1 MTCLALS
8 GRPIQGPPGDT
19 PTSYITYETVI
30 NVMIKI
36 GIFHKITGAKSLLSI
51 NPPWHRRHRMTRK
64 PAPEI
69 QAAGRAV
76 DARPPTRQ
84 PRPMTLTNSF
94 IAELI
99 RDANR
104 LDRLD
109 GWQKRRMLER
119 AVTTIRDMRETI
131 GIPSGPGRDSLV
143 DIHTIALSIERGW
156 RSDEEIR
163 NALLQAAAMI
173 RDLHIVLDSKTEI
186 SLVKQYP
193 KG

>member
-1 MTCLALS
+1 
-8 GRPIQGPPGDT
+8 
-19 PTSYITYETVI
+19 
-30 NVMIKI
+30 
-36 GIFHKITGAKSLLSI
+36 
-51 NPPWHRRHRMTRK
+51 
-64 PAPEI
+64 
-69 QAAGRAV
+69 
-76 DARPPTRQ
+76 
-84 PRPMTLTNSF
+84 MTLTNSF

-131 GIPSGPGRDSLV
+131 GIPSGPGRDSLL
-143 DIHTIALSIERGW
+143 DIHTVALSIERGW

-186 SLVKQYP
+186 SLVKP
-193 KG
+193 AG

>member
-1 MTCLALS
+1 
-8 GRPIQGPPGDT
+8 
-19 PTSYITYETVI
+19 
-30 NVMIKI
+30 
-36 GIFHKITGAKSLLSI
+36 
-51 NPPWHRRHRMTRK
+51 
-64 PAPEI
+64 
-69 QAAGRAV
+69 
-76 DARPPTRQ
+76 
-84 PRPMTLTNSF
+84 MTLTNSF

-104 LDRLD
+104 LDHLD

-131 GIPSGPGRDSLV
+131 GIPSGPGRDCLL

-156 RSDEEIR
+156 RSDEEVR

-186 SLVKQYP
+186 SLVKP
-193 KG
+193 AG

>member
-1 MTCLALS
+1 
-8 GRPIQGPPGDT
+8 
-19 PTSYITYETVI
+19 
-30 NVMIKI
+30 
-36 GIFHKITGAKSLLSI
+36 
-51 NPPWHRRHRMTRK
+51 
-64 PAPEI
+64 
-69 QAAGRAV
+69 
-76 DARPPTRQ
+76 
-84 PRPMTLTNSF
+84 MTLTNSF

-109 GWQKRRMLER
+109 SWQKRRMLER

-143 DIHTIALSIERGW
+143 DIHTVALSIERGW
-156 RSDEEIR
+156 RSDEDVR
-163 NALLQAAAMI
+163 SALLQAASMI

-193 KG
+193 EG

>member
-1 MTCLALS
+1 
-8 GRPIQGPPGDT
+8 
-19 PTSYITYETVI
+19 
-30 NVMIKI
+30 
-36 GIFHKITGAKSLLSI
+36 
-51 NPPWHRRHRMTRK
+51 
-64 PAPEI
+64 
-69 QAAGRAV
+69 
-76 DARPPTRQ
+76 
-84 PRPMTLTNSF
+84 MTLTNSF

-109 GWQKRRMLER
+109 SWQKRRMLER

-131 GIPSGPGRDSLV
+131 GIPSGPGRDSLL
-143 DIHTIALSIERGW
+143 DIHTVALSIERGW

-173 RDLHIVLDSKTEI
+173 RDLHIVLDSETEI

-193 KG
+193 EG

>member
-1 MTCLALS
+1 
-8 GRPIQGPPGDT
+8 
-19 PTSYITYETVI
+19 
-30 NVMIKI
+30 
-36 GIFHKITGAKSLLSI
+36 
-51 NPPWHRRHRMTRK
+51 
-64 PAPEI
+64 
-69 QAAGRAV
+69 
-76 DARPPTRQ
+76 
-84 PRPMTLTNSF
+84 MTLTNSF

-119 AVTTIRDMRETI
+119 AVTTIRDMRKTI
-131 GIPSGPGRDSLV
+131 GIPSGPGRDSLL
-143 DIHTIALSIERGW
+143 DIHTVALSIERGW

-163 NALLQAAAMI
+163 NALLQAASMI